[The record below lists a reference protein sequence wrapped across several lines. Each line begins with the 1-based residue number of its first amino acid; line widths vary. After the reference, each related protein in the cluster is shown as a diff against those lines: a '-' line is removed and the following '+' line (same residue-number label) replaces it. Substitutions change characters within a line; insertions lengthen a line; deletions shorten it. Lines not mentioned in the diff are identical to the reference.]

1 MVLNQGLLNENL
13 IIMRNYEVTFVV
25 DPLLAES
32 EIQATCDNYVD
43 HLKNHNC
50 SIVFVDKMGLKQLA
64 YPIKKRTSGFYFCI
78 EFQGE
83 TGEVISNIELAMKRD
98 ERVIR
103 FLTVSLDKYGVKY
116 NEDKRNGLIGTNSSK
131 EEEASSEK

>member
-1 MVLNQGLLNENL
+1 
-13 IIMRNYEVTFVV
+13 MRNYEVTFVV

-43 HLKNHNC
+43 HLKNHKC
-50 SIVFVDKMGLKQLA
+50 SVVHVDKMGLKQLA
-64 YPIKKRTSGFYFCI
+64 YPIKKRTSGIYFCI

-116 NEDKRNGLIGTNSSK
+116 NDDKRNGLIGKPSETK
-131 EEEASSEK
+131 EEASTEE